1 VLSYSGEHVVQEVL
15 NLRRYV
21 YRKRDGLSKHKELY
35 LLQGVLGHRERIQK
49 G

>member
-1 VLSYSGEHVVQEVL
+1 MSTG
-15 NLRRYV
+15 RG
-21 YRKRDGLSKHKELY
+21 DGLSKHKELY